1 MPFIFSAV
9 ELCVV
14 TINEKPWTRAK
25 EVCKALE
32 YSKASKTEDIVKR
45 LCSQENFTHKCQLIG
60 FVSET
65 KPVNWP
71 KDSQKYDIYI
81 NEEGMYELL
90 FSSQQPKAKNFR
102 KHCYNVMFPQIR
114 QQLTNKLK
122 EDHQQAINQIQALE
136 FTNEEERQAH
146 EQGILRLTEEINDLI
161 ANRHVARRGCF
172 DNVLC
177 FIKKNRKGVH
187 PYSVIRCQ
195 YKQLEKH
202 KRWIKLRYPSMEVA
216 DKCDDRNAIHRWCR
230 FKREVIKKPIYYK
243 NHSNLTEEK

>member
-90 FSSQQPKAKNFR
+90 FSSQQPKPKNFR

-136 FTNEEERQAH
+136 FTNEEERQVR
-146 EQGILRLTEEINDLI
+146 EQGILRLTEETRIGKEFTHTALFDVSTSSWKNISDGLNFVTQAWRWLTNVMIQTLFIDGVDL
-161 ANRHVARRGCF
+161 
-172 DNVLC
+172 
-177 FIKKNRKGVH
+177 
-187 PYSVIRCQ
+187 SV
-195 YKQLEKH
+195 K
-202 KRWIKLRYPSMEVA
+202 
-216 DKCDDRNAIHRWCR
+216 
-230 FKREVIKKPIYYK
+230 
-243 NHSNLTEEK
+243 